1 MDSQAAARTELA
13 QEIDQLLSAAME
25 ARPTVTEFLHR
36 EKERLDF
43 QLDDSHAVKMRESLM
58 RKAIAILGREDVA
71 GRYAKE
77 LVWNSPHADMVDA
90 LRYRIITSAER
101 YVSTIEAITA
111 DLLCS
116 CKAKSVR
123 GWNFWLT
130 DNSYVAINDAFAIP
144 SAHSPNGWLLF
155 EIQFHTEESMACAQ
169 RTHDWYH
176 HWTYQ
181 LPPEAHTERKQLMEA
196 AAALTRQVPRPPR
209 VDDILNRT
217 PRSQVSSTE

>member
-1 MDSQAAARTELA
+1 MDSQAGARTELG

-25 ARPTVTEFLHR
+25 ARPTITEFLHR
-36 EKERLDF
+36 EKERLEF

-58 RKAIAILGREDVA
+58 RKSIAILGREDVA
-71 GRYAKE
+71 GRYAKA

-116 CKAKSVR
+116 CKAKLVR

-130 DNSYVAINDAFAIP
+130 DNSFWP
-144 SAHSPNGWLLF
+144 SMTRSPF
-155 EIQFHTEESMACAQ
+155 RP
-169 RTHDWYH
+169 RTHQ
-176 HWTYQ
+176 TVGCS
-181 LPPEAHTERKQLMEA
+181 LRS
-196 AAALTRQVPRPPR
+196 
-209 VDDILNRT
+209 NFT
-217 PRSQVSSTE
+217 PRSRWHAPKEHMTGTITGRTNCPQRRTRNGSNSWKQQLL